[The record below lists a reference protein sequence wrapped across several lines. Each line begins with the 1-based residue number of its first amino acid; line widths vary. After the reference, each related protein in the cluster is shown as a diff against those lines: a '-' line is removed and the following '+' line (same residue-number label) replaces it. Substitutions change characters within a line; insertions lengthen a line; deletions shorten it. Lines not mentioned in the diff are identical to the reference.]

1 MLFTSD
7 IDVRPTNDVRFQASL
22 LHFIFAFLAVWQPRP
37 QGLLLDDFQNGGSSG
52 EGPFSRRAAILK
64 IVEKKA
70 LGTRLV
76 GVAQNFKSRRDINQ
90 LLLHQNI
97 QVFFFTTFPVIPEI
111 HFQCPYK
118 EQFTCTH
125 KQFRF
130 MNPMDVE

>member
-1 MLFTSD
+1 MVLLVLFTSD
-7 IDVRPTNDVRFQASL
+7 IDVRPTNAVRFQASM

-90 LLLHQNI
+90 LL
-97 QVFFFTTFPVIPEI
+97 VFFFTSFPLI
-111 HFQCPYK
+111 PYK

-125 KQFRF
+125 KQLRF
-130 MNPMDVE
+130 MNPMEVE